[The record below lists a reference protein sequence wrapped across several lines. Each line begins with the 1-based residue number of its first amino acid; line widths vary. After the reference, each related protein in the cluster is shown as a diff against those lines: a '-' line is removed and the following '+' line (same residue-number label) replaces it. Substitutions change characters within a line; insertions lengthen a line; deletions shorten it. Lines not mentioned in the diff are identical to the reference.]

1 MSGETLVCV
10 LTSLLL
16 FRPHANLYVCTYCGE
31 ALKTKT
37 PASPMD
43 TYHVLSSLPCDTC
56 G

>member
-31 ALKTKT
+31 ALKTK
-37 PASPMD
+37 SPTRHMD
-43 TYHVLSSLPCDTC
+43 SHHVPVVFAL
-56 G
+56 